1 LLLSILFLL
10 IFISSIV
17 RIRKFS
23 LTLIGFDT
31 CPFFKLIISF
41 SICFDKE
48 VSFTHPILPPILAVS
63 ALLKIFAVAAKPTF
77 SILYKISL

>member
-1 LLLSILFLL
+1 V
-10 IFISSIV
+10 SSTA

-23 LTLIGFDT
+23 LILIGFEI
-31 CPFFKLIISF
+31 CPFFRLIIFF

-63 ALLKIFAVAAKPTF
+63 DELKIFAVVANPTF
-77 SILYKISL
+77 SLLFKISE

>member
-23 LTLIGFDT
+23 LTLIGFDI
-31 CPFFKLIISF
+31 CPFSKLIIFF

-63 ALLKIFAVAAKPTF
+63 A
-77 SILYKISL
+77 Y